1 VVSAVDVSVDQ
12 FFDGAETGNF
22 YDVDCVEI
30 PAGFD
35 KQLIE
40 LFNKVLDSEFN
51 ARLFVAVDK
60 SLVPEIFEV
69 TAFT

>member
-1 VVSAVDVSVDQ
+1 VVSAVDVGVDQ
-12 FFDGAETGNF
+12 FFDGTETGNF
-22 YDVDCVEI
+22 YDVDCVEV
-30 PAGFD
+30 PAGFN

-51 ARLFVAVDK
+51 AGLFVAVDK

-69 TAFT
+69 TAFA